1 MIFVVGEEVRKN
13 REGISEART
22 QHSIVA
28 GIETNLKPYLGTTE
42 KRKTHKKFCY
52 FFGTPPTRIILSPN
66 ELRFEPEMEIYL

>member
-28 GIETNLKPYLGTTE
+28 GI
-42 KRKTHKKFCY
+42 
-52 FFGTPPTRIILSPN
+52 
-66 ELRFEPEMEIYL
+66 